1 MSDDLQHRARSF
13 GGVADAYDRGRPS
26 YPRDAVSWLLTGTVP
41 DDADDAGDASGTA
54 GGDQLTVLEL
64 GAGTGKLTRLLV
76 EAGHDVHAS
85 EPDEKMLAVLR
96 RDLPGVRTSR
106 TGAEDIPLGDA
117 SVDVV
122 VAAQCFHWFD
132 SQAALDEISRVL
144 KPGGQL
150 ALVWNERDER
160 IPWVKKLGLI
170 IGNQD
175 HLVEPAADVSASPL
189 FGEVDDATF
198 TYWQQVNRR
207 SIVDLVASRSNVAT
221 MGEAEREHTIE
232 KLLALYD
239 DYGRGMDGMQLP
251 YRTRCFRSAARPRP
265 RPKPAP
271 APERSPAESDDG
283 DGDGT
288 EPGSLLTRTRVGA
301 SFDPALDLPDPAI
314 DPLLEPTV
322 PISVADY
329 VAAGIARSQLQRRGS
344 APGGRDPMTDSA
356 DRMPRVAWDDPDDD
370 TGMMLIDF
378 R

>member
-13 GGVADAYDRGRPS
+13 GGVADAYDRGRPA

-41 DDADDAGDASGTA
+41 DDTAEAAGTSGTSR
-54 GGDQLTVLEL
+54 GDQLTVLEL

-85 EPDEKMLAVLR
+85 EPDEAMLALLR

-132 SQAALDEISRVL
+132 SEVALDEISRVL

-160 IPWVKKLGLI
+160 IPWVKKLGRI

-175 HLVEPAADVSASPL
+175 HLVEPAADVSESSL

-207 SIVDLVASRSNVAT
+207 TIVDLVTSRSNVAT

-251 YRTRCFRSAARPRP
+251 YRTRCFRSAVRP
-265 RPKPAP
+265 RPKPRQAP
-271 APERSPAESDDG
+271 APERSVPESDSG
-283 DGDGT
+283 DGS
-288 EPGSLLTRTRVGA
+288 EPGSLLTRTRLDA
-301 SFDPALDLPDPAI
+301 SFDPALDLPDPEI

-344 APGGRDPMTDSA
+344 AQGGRDPMTDSA